1 MAKDTSEIYG
11 SLVFNDKVMKERL
24 PKPIYK
30 SLHKTIKDGTPL
42 NEEVANAVAHAMKEW
57 AVENGC
63 THYTHWFQPL
73 TGGTSEKHDAFIDP
87 VGDGTAIMAFSGK
100 ELIQGEP
107 DASSFPSG
115 GLRQTASARGYTA
128 WDPTSY
134 AFIKDEVLCIPT
146 AFVSYTGEALDKK
159 TPLLRSM
166 KAIEEQPPPWPS

>member
-107 DASSFPSG
+107 DASSPVV
-115 GLRQTASARGYTA
+115 ACAR
-128 WDPTSY
+128 P
-134 AFIKDEVLCIPT
+134 
-146 AFVSYTGEALDKK
+146 
-159 TPLLRSM
+159 PLPAATRLGT
-166 KAIEEQPPPWPS
+166 PPPTLSSRTRSCASPPPSSPTPARPSTRRPRCCAP

>member
-87 VGDGTAIMAFSGK
+87 VGDGTAIMAFSG
-100 ELIQGEP
+100 
-107 DASSFPSG
+107 
-115 GLRQTASARGYTA
+115 
-128 WDPTSY
+128 
-134 AFIKDEVLCIPT
+134 
-146 AFVSYTGEALDKK
+146 
-159 TPLLRSM
+159 
-166 KAIEEQPPPWPS
+166 